1 MVRMNKNKRYGFS
14 KNNGRVK
21 TVLCFFV
28 VFLLVLTSFST
39 MAYAYNDKKVI
50 IEDEN
55 KYLQSQNNQNVDD
68 NKLDVVDQDENN
80 EDINDNKVFSSISQI
95 KNNKFRDSTNIFS
108 KSGFSI
114 KNLFYNLLKRFL
126 DSFPRL
132 YNISFLVKLLERF
145 NDSSNDNSSVDT
157 SPPSRVSD
165 LVVSPQGSGKILLSW
180 SPAEDDNGVE
190 KYNVYQDDS
199 LSASVVT
206 TSYMISGLEDNQVYS
221 YQVSAVD
228 SSGNEGET
236 SDSEDAVP
244 SDNDSEQNSNML
256 PETGHICI
264 LSEGEMMLDT
274 SLNINNEFLVT
285 LQGYLFM
292 DTNMESLDIWWNL
305 SSGYFE
311 INASVSSS
319 GEDQHFRL
327 ENFLIEI
334 EEIGSGDYSKLS
346 FSIGYISIDASGHI
360 VIFENGD
367 KGSLALGGMLSFDD
381 IEVSA
386 TNFLYDDFT
395 LSGSVDLSVA
405 FTGDFCIS
413 WNESGISIPGDDP
426 EFGAGVYVSVEDLF
440 FENSD
445 YEKIT
450 VNQIIIGAGGY
461 LFIGDTIEAEFAGG
475 FYIDSLT
482 VIGSTSALIGSLS
495 LTGMGFVSLSNDDLL
510 IEASAGLSV
519 SGLFYDSGGLTLSL
533 GSLMLSGEVL
543 VQTKFD
549 LSNPQ
554 VPDSFQICASGG
566 GEASSISFSGMGI
579 DLSLSSFSAGANANI
594 DMGRDIDIGAS
605 GYLDLLGLHAE
616 MSGLSASIGG
626 LHASGGVSL
635 SIGSVI
641 DVGFSAGLSI
651 VSLYVSTGGIVAN
664 VGFISFGGDG
674 YASLGSNLKLIKLD
688 VSGSLVVDNVYVSS
702 AGFSATVAYLVLSA
716 SYASVDIDGSSI
728 VFDGTSLS
736 IREVSAQI
744 GGASISCGLLSVS
757 GSGSITFVPDS
768 NSISFAG
775 GNIGSVVVENLVI
788 QGLSTGSFSINSVT
802 ASVSLGL
809 DFFVNNTVLSIA
821 AIAGAEISNLDVDVY
836 LQGKTH
842 NIRADH
848 ISITSSILVSFSDST
863 LTIDSYGTS
872 ISAEGLFVPFLGEIG
887 SISFEMTGKIS
898 IKSGN
903 PLGIGFAGSVD
914 LTILGAILSLDGD
927 GDVQIYDISQIIN
940 AISNF
945 QFNNPIHLTG
955 NVNSYTVLSLTGS
968 GGGTLTLELE
978 SGQLDINADV
988 SNIDFNSLIQGNLPV
1003 QGSFYLSATLNL
1015 KALKVGWQ
1023 NSYVKFEP
1031 FGLGGESSTV
1041 VDLTAEWDFD
1051 GDSVG
1056 SVYVNGYGGIIVS
1069 WGDNELYLKGQ
1080 GYLDASWDIDGD
1092 KDGSV
1097 SLNADLDGQVMWTR
1111 PNFAISMGGNIDA
1124 SGSLEWDYNPEGGI
1138 DILPDGSRNFS
1149 TTFYIRFKI
1158 DGGQW
1163 IKVWPLG
1170 TDLNPAASFVWYPS
1184 NPDIG
1189 QNVTFDASSSID
1201 PEGEGLEYKWDFG
1214 DGDFVDWSDNPIVEH
1229 VFDSEGSYL
1238 ITLTVREKTLNP
1250 KYNSSSKTINIE
1262 NVNQLPVA
1270 SFTMILDPIENHVR
1284 ENEDIRFDASSSYDP
1299 DGEIVNYK
1307 WDFNNDGTFDITGS
1321 DKTIVYHNY
1330 SDEGDYTARLT
1341 VTDNDGKSDS
1351 VSISFHI
1358 YHQDPANSEPEVYI
1372 HVMQRIPPD
1381 GLWSVGFGYTGCNN
1395 VISLEGSTE
1404 CEYKFLS
1411 YRPIGVSGGN
1421 THDGDGY
1428 IRKYKWDW
1436 QTCDGSESTGWII
1449 INEDDQIP
1457 NKGPFTWSTPG
1468 TYSVTLSV
1476 EDEEHAVSS
1485 STVNM
1490 NILLSEGEFML
1501 LNPSVYPM
1509 NIADSQVDSTTITYS
1524 VEYIDGDGDIPISC
1538 GIVINGNGPFSLS
1551 DDGQPVT
1558 EGRTYYKNVDAD
1570 WQILDESNSFYF
1582 TFTNGPDGTKTTDT
1596 IDGPFIGYTP
1606 PVAVI
1611 SASHT
1616 GFTGEN
1622 IEFSAIFSNDPDG
1635 DIVEYN
1641 WDWGDGDTDSYPNPD
1656 IIVHNYDDPGTYT
1669 VTLEVVDDEGLTGV
1683 DTHVITITAEES
1695 KPVVKTLPAGNVDG
1709 SSATLR
1715 GFIIYDGGHDCYIEF
1730 KYKKETSLFWNT
1742 RTLSGTYRTG
1752 DFVTKNIDGLDDQT
1766 GYVFKIIAENI
1777 LGSAEGEKLGFST
1790 NSNNPPPVVELSIS
1804 HNPAGDVDMN
1814 EPVYFTAEVSGGT
1827 APYTYEWIF
1836 GSGSNPSSGTTQQE
1850 VVTYSSSGSKTV
1862 MLMVTDSQGNYGEE
1876 TETFEVT
1883 GTHPPVANPGGPYY
1897 GNPGNGGGIEY
1908 SGSQSED
1915 PDAESGAPFN
1925 GIKWFRWEFEVSY
1938 DNDPIIQEGADNTG
1952 GYREYFEAGDYTIT
1966 LTVTDNSGM
1975 THTASTVAHI
1985 GTITPPVSNPSCSPS
2000 TVAVG
2005 ETIHFDGSNS
2015 YDMDGNIV
2023 LYKWEFTDGYS
2034 TKYTEDVD
2042 RVCNAPG
2049 IYRAYLTVED
2059 NDGLIDTDYCVFHV
2073 VEDTNDPPNA
2083 VIWGPDTIQK
2093 GHEATY
2099 SASGSFDS
2107 DGSIVQYDWYGR
2119 KSGEYLIKWHNNVGE
2134 SFTVKY
2140 ATAGSKTIKLRV
2152 HDNEGATDIMAKTIE
2167 ITSGS
2172 NPNPW

>member
-39 MAYAYNDKKVI
+39 MAYAYNDKKII

-68 NKLDVVDQDENN
+68 NKLDVVDLDKNN
-80 EDINDNKVFSSISQI
+80 EDINDNKIFSSISQI

-165 LVVSPQGSGKILLSW
+165 LIVSPQGSGKILLSW

-256 PETGHICI
+256 PETGHISI

-285 LQGYLFM
+285 LQGNLFM

-450 VNQIIIGAGGY
+450 VNQIIISAGGY
-461 LFIGDTIEAEFAGG
+461 FFIGDTIEAEFAGG

-543 VQTKFD
+543 IQTKFD

-616 MSGLSASIGG
+616 MSGLSASVGG

-674 YASLGSNLKLIKLD
+674 YASLGSNIQLG

-702 AGFSATVAYLVLSA
+702 AGFSATVSYLVLSA

-757 GSGSITFVPDS
+757 GSASVTLGPGLSIDS
-768 NSISFAG
+768 AG
-775 GNIGSVVVENLVI
+775 GSIGSVVVENLFI
-788 QGLSTGSFSINSVT
+788 QGLSTGLFSINSVT

-809 DFFVNNTVLSIA
+809 DFIVYDNGLLIDA
-821 AIAGAEISNLDVDVY
+821 AAGAEISNLDVDVY

-903 PLGIGFAGSVD
+903 PLGIGFAGLVD
-914 LTILGAILSLDGD
+914 LSILGIDISLEGDAELWIYDLSALLAGD
-927 GDVQIYDISQIIN
+927 LSNIHITGDVNSFTEFSIKLNENIISAEFETGQVELIADLSNLDIASLLGGDLPPSGSLYVYTKGTNIATFSGLEYIIGVPLKVLGDSDLTLDWDISDQ
-940 AISNF
+940 
-945 QFNNPIHLTG
+945 Q
-955 NVNSYTVLSLTGS
+955 
-968 GGGTLTLELE
+968 
-978 SGQLDINADV
+978 
-988 SNIDFNSLIQGNLPV
+988 
-1003 QGSFYLSATLNL
+1003 
-1015 KALKVGWQ
+1015 
-1023 NSYVKFEP
+1023 
-1031 FGLGGESSTV
+1031 
-1041 VDLTAEWDFD
+1041 
-1051 GDSVG
+1051 
-1056 SVYVNGYGGIIVS
+1056 NGYFYFNGYVEVS
-1069 WGDNELYLKGQ
+1069 VSISGKNRDFFIDVEQFSGFI
-1080 GYLDASWDIDGD
+1080 DVSWDINSYHDGNISFNGQNNIQG
-1092 KDGSV
+1092 KIT
-1097 SLNADLDGQVMWTR
+1097 LDGPKRGLKIIGEALCSGT
-1111 PNFAISMGGNIDA
+1111 IS
-1124 SGSLEWDYNPEGGI
+1124 WDFSDGLVTLLSAFSDFIYNG
-1138 DILPDGSRNFS
+1138 DLLVKVKTKD
-1149 TTFYIRFKI
+1149 
-1158 DGGQW
+1158 DDW
-1163 IKVWPLG
+1163 IKVWPILG
-1170 TDLNPAASFVWYPS
+1170 GVSGDGPYAYFEWYP
-1184 NPDIG
+1184 PVPQVG
-1189 QNVTFDASSSID
+1189 EPVTFDASLS
-1201 PEGEGLEYKWDFG
+1201 EGDNLEYNWDF
-1214 DGDFVDWSDNPIVEH
+1214 DDDDDDDSSPQPSTQSSSSEWYDSPIIEH
-1229 VFDSEGSYL
+1229 VFESGGTYL
-1238 ITLTVREKTLNP
+1238 VTLTVREKDSGETDSISMYVDLD
-1250 KYNSSSKTINIE
+1250 
-1262 NVNQLPVA
+1262 NQLPVA

-1436 QTCDGSESTGWII
+1436 QTCDGSESTGWIDI
-1449 INEDDQIP
+1449 DEDDQIP

-1468 TYSVTLSV
+1468 TYSITLSV

-1501 LNPSVYPM
+1501 LNPSVEPM

-1596 IDGPFIGYTP
+1596 IDGPFIGPTP
-1606 PVAVI
+1606 PVASI
-1611 SASHT
+1611 IAPS
-1616 GFTGEN
+1616 TGETNVN
-1622 IEFSAIFSNDPDG
+1622 IEFSASFSNDPDG
-1635 DIVEYN
+1635 TIESYY
-1641 WDWGDGDTDSYPNPD
+1641 WDFGNGETSTLETYT
-1656 IIVHNYDDPGTYT
+1656 IYYELPGQYT
-1669 VTLEVVDDEGLTGV
+1669 VTLTVTDNDGLTDT
-1683 DTHVITITAEES
+1683 DTHIITISSGEDEPT
-1695 KPVVKTLPAGNVDG
+1695 VRTLPAGNVDG
-1709 SSATLR
+1709 DSAALR
-1715 GFIIYDGGHDCYIEF
+1715 GYLVLDGSDDCTVRF
-1730 KYKKETSLFWNT
+1730 KYKKQTAIFWTT
-1742 RTLSGTYRTG
+1742 RTLSGTYSTG
-1752 DFVTKNIDGLDDQT
+1752 DYFNYELSGLKDET
-1766 GYVFKIIAENI
+1766 TYVFKAIAENDY
-1777 LGSAEGEKLGFST
+1777 GTDEGETLSFYTDS
-1790 NSNNPPPVVELSIS
+1790 SSPPPEIDVTLSYTPTEDI
-1804 HNPAGDVDMN
+1804 NINDNVQ
-1814 EPVYFTAEVSGGT
+1814 FTATVSGGT
-1827 APYTYEWIF
+1827 LPYTWDWIY
-1836 GSGSNPSSGTTQQE
+1836 GDGATD
-1850 VVTYSSSGSKTV
+1850 TYSSSDTTQVKIHKYISAGDFTV
-1862 MLMVTDSQGNYGEE
+1862 TLIVTDDEGNSGE
-1876 TETFEVT
+1876 TSANVHVSGST
-1883 GTHPPVANPGGPYY
+1883 PPVAITDGPYY
-1897 GNPGNGGGIEY
+1897 GNPGAGGGINFY
-1908 SGSQSED
+1908 GGDSYD
-1915 PDAESGAPFN
+1915 PDANAGAPFD
-1925 GIKWFRWEFEVSY
+1925 GITWFRWEFETSYGVDVS
-1938 DNDPIIQEGADNTG
+1938 EGADSTG
-1952 GYREYFEAGDYTIT
+1952 GYKEYFEAGDYYVK
-1966 LTVTDNSGM
+1966 LTVTDGDDL
-1975 THTASTVAHI
+1975 THTTTTTAHI
-1985 GTITPPVSNPSCSPS
+1985 GTISAPVSNPSCSPS
-2000 TVAVG
+2000 EVAVG
-2005 ETIHFDGSNS
+2005 ETIHFDGSSS
-2015 YDMDGNIV
+2015 YDSDGNIV

-2042 RVCNAPG
+2042 RVCNTPG

-2059 NDGLIDTDYCVFHV
+2059 NDGLIDIDYCVFHV

-2083 VIWGPDTIQK
+2083 VISGPDTIQK

-2099 SASGSFDS
+2099 SALGSFDS

-2119 KSGEYLIKWHNNVGE
+2119 KSGEYLIKWHDNVGE

-2152 HDNEGATDIMAKTIE
+2152 HDNDGAIDAVIKIVDVS
-2167 ITSGS
+2167 SGS
-2172 NPNPW
+2172 NPSPC